1 MTRPCIAVLGGSFD
15 PVHCA
20 HVALVR
26 LAAEAL
32 QPDEVRIIPAGNPWQ
47 KGGLQASGE
56 ERIAMARLAFENEPF
71 AVTIDDQ
78 EVRRSASNASTYS
91 IDTLRA
97 LRNELGPETSIVF
110 MLGADQLQKLHT
122 WREWQHLFDHAHL
135 FAVSRPGCPTDA
147 GHIDPEVTAA
157 FARRRATPAGL
168 RAAPHGLACM
178 SDELALDISA
188 TDIRAAIAAGSPLT
202 KLVPGPVLDYIQ
214 QHHLYKKN

>member
-1 MTRPCIAVLGGSFD
+1 MTKPCIAVLGGSFD

-26 LAAEAL
+26 LVVKVL
-32 QPDEVRIIPAGNPWQ
+32 QPDEVRVIPAGNPWQ
-47 KGGLQASGE
+47 KEGLQASGE
-56 ERIAMARLAFENEPF
+56 DRVAMARLAFRDEPF
-71 AVTIDDQ
+71 AVTIDEQ
-78 EVRRSASNASTYS
+78 EVHRSAPTYS

-97 LRNELGPETSIVF
+97 LRNELGPEASIVF

-147 GHIDPEVTAA
+147 DHVNADVAAA
-157 FARRRATPAGL
+157 FALRRTTPAGL

-178 SDELALDISA
+178 SDDLALDISA
-188 TDIRAAIAAGSPLT
+188 TDIRAAIAAGSSLE